1 MMKAF
6 QRFLLVIGI
15 AAVLVAVVWVSPWG
29 YLLKGVRLTYMI
41 GQKSANYLDYTG
53 FDTREIANDP
63 SKVSPLVTLN
73 GASEAV
79 LSEGLVAMLDKTES
93 GSFLVFRNDTLVCEK
108 YFEPVDASVPTN
120 SFSMAKTITCILVEQ
135 AIERGEILS
144 WDEPVRKF
152 LPWVGAVK
160 DVEGY
165 QNEVLEENAKGLTL
179 RHLITMTAGL
189 EWNESYVSPFGI
201 TAKAYYGSD
210 IEATM
215 RQVPVVV
222 KPGEVFE
229 YQSGATQLL
238 GLVLEKATGKH
249 LAELASERIWKPL
262 GMEEPATWSLDKEK
276 GRELNFCCVNA
287 RARDFG
293 RLGLMVM
300 HHGKGLIDSGFLAM
314 AQQPFVSA
322 NHPEAPRSLNYGYAF
337 WLGEVDGVK
346 FSYFQ
351 GLKGQYIV
359 MIPSR
364 GMVVVRTGN
373 GIERA
378 EDGGKVFDCVKTYVS
393 EAIKLF
399 GPNPRF
405 IACLG
410 G

>member
-15 AAVLVAVVWVSPWG
+15 AAVLAGVVWVSPFG
-29 YLLKGVRLTYMI
+29 YLIKGVRMTYLI
-41 GQKSANYLDYTG
+41 GQKSANYLDYKG

-63 SKVSPLVTLN
+63 SKVSPLTTLN
-73 GASEAV
+73 GASEVV
-79 LSEGLVAMLDKTES
+79 LSEGLLGMLDKTES

-108 YFEPVDASVPTN
+108 YFEPVDGSVPTN
-120 SFSMAKTITCILVEQ
+120 SFSMAKTITCLLVEQ
-135 AIERGEILS
+135 AIERGEISS

-152 LPWVGAVK
+152 LSWVGAVR

-165 QNEVLEENAKGLTL
+165 RNVELEKNAKGLTL
-179 RHLITMTAGL
+179 RHLVTMTAGL

-262 GMEEPATWSLDKEK
+262 GAEAPATWSLDKEN
-276 GRELNFCCVNA
+276 GRELTFCCFNA

-300 HHGKGLIDSGFLAM
+300 HHGKGLVDSGFLSM
-314 AQQPFVSA
+314 AQRPFVSS
-322 NHPEAPRSLNYGYAF
+322 NHPEAPMSLNYGHAF

-359 MIPSR
+359 LIPSR

-373 GIERA
+373 GIARA
-378 EDGGKVFDCVKTYVS
+378 ADGGKVYDCVRTYVS
-393 EAIKLF
+393 EAMKLF
-399 GPNPRF
+399 GR
-405 IACLG
+405 
-410 G
+410 

>member
-1 MMKAF
+1 MMKAI
-6 QRFLLVIGI
+6 QRFLLVLGI
-15 AAVLVAVVWVSPWG
+15 AAVLTGVVWVSPWR
-29 YLLKGVRLTYMI
+29 YLIKGVRLTYMI
-41 GQKSANYLDYTG
+41 GQKSANYLDYKG

-63 SKVSPLVTLN
+63 SHVSTLLTVD
-73 GASEAV
+73 GASEVA
-79 LSEGLVAMLDKTES
+79 LSERLTSMLNKTES
-93 GSFLVFRNDTLVCEK
+93 GAFLVFRNDTLVYEK

-120 SFSMAKTITCILVEQ
+120 SFSMAKTITCMLVEQ
-135 AIERGEILS
+135 AIERGEIAS

-152 LPWVGAVK
+152 LPWVGAVR
-160 DVEGY
+160 DVKGY
-165 QNEVLEENAKGLTL
+165 RNEALEENARSLTL

-189 EWNESYVSPFGI
+189 AWNESYVSPFGI

-215 RQVPVVV
+215 REVPVVV

-238 GLVLEKATGKH
+238 GLILEQATGKH

-262 GMEEPATWSLDKEK
+262 GAEAPASWSLDKEN
-276 GRELNFCCVNA
+276 GRELNFCCFNA

-300 HHGKGLIDSGFLAM
+300 HHGAGLIDSGFLSM
-314 AQQPFVSA
+314 AQRPFVSA
-322 NHPEAPRSLNYGYAF
+322 NHPEAPRSLNYGHSF

-373 GIERA
+373 GIERDA
-378 EDGGKVFDCVKTYVS
+378 DGGKVYACVKTYVS
-393 EAIKLF
+393 EAMKLF
-399 GPNPRF
+399 GR
-405 IACLG
+405 
-410 G
+410 

>member
-1 MMKAF
+1 
-6 QRFLLVIGI
+6 
-15 AAVLVAVVWVSPWG
+15 
-29 YLLKGVRLTYMI
+29 
-41 GQKSANYLDYTG
+41 
-53 FDTREIANDP
+53 
-63 SKVSPLVTLN
+63 
-73 GASEAV
+73 
-79 LSEGLVAMLDKTES
+79 MLDKTES

-108 YFEPVDASVPTN
+108 YFEPVDGSVPTN
-120 SFSMAKTITCILVEQ
+120 SFSMAKTITCLLMEQ
-135 AIERGEILS
+135 AIERGEIAS
-144 WDEPVRKF
+144 WDEPVRDF

-160 DVEGY
+160 DVKGY

-179 RHLITMTAGL
+179 RHLVTMTAGL

-222 KPGEVFE
+222 NPGEVFE

-262 GMEEPATWSLDKEK
+262 GAEAPASWSLDKES
-276 GRELNFCCVNA
+276 GRELNFCCFNA

-300 HHGKGLIDSGFLAM
+300 HHGKGLVDSGFLSM
-314 AQQPFVSA
+314 AQRPFVSP
-322 NHPEAPRSLNYGYAF
+322 NHPEAPMSLNYGHAF

-359 MIPSR
+359 LIPSQ

-373 GIERA
+373 GIARA
-378 EDGGKVFDCVKTYVS
+378 ADGGKVYACVKTYVS
-393 EAIKLF
+393 EAMKLF
-399 GPNPRF
+399 GR
-405 IACLG
+405 
-410 G
+410 